1 MAEIAT
7 TLGSLFNFMH
17 VRDFL
22 CGELGMD
29 IALIEDIFRTS
40 FSIPCMYDVCEN
52 IITLFKFFVVERL
65 KHEKKVFYKFQ
76 TVFLVHIKQVGQMAS
91 MVPLPASE
99 VQRSQLLSAEI
110 WISLRCAIGF
120 KSRVLSICCAV
131 WETWTF

>member
-1 MAEIAT
+1 
-7 TLGSLFNFMH
+7 
-17 VRDFL
+17 
-22 CGELGMD
+22 MD

-91 MVPLPASE
+91 MVPLPGSHRAHTAYRKENKYSE
-99 VQRSQLLSAEI
+99 AGVAALAATE
-110 WISLRCAIGF
+110 
-120 KSRVLSICCAV
+120 
-131 WETWTF
+131 